1 MGIFEIALI
10 IIIILVSMTLHEVMH
25 GFVANMLGDPT
36 AADQGRLTL
45 NPLKHIDPFLTI
57 LLPVLLAVA
66 GLPIFGGAKPV
77 PFNPNRVRHGEWGVA
92 LVSIAGPLTNL
103 LIAFITFGVGAVSGI
118 ITEQGIINSTFGLVI
133 ALTISVNLGFFAFN
147 ILPIPPLDGSRVL
160 YAFAPDFLR
169 KALMTIERY
178 GIIFVFAIV
187 LLGGTLLGG
196 IMNGITSGLYAFF
209 EMIFQ
214 I

>member
-36 AADQGRLTL
+36 AADEGRLTL

-77 PFNPNRVRHGEWGVA
+77 PARTVRG
-92 LVSIAGPLTNL
+92 LTSILQA
-103 LIAFITFGVGAVSGI
+103 
-118 ITEQGIINSTFGLVI
+118 
-133 ALTISVNLGFFAFN
+133 
-147 ILPIPPLDGSRVL
+147 DWR
-160 YAFAPDFLR
+160 
-169 KALMTIERY
+169 
-178 GIIFVFAIV
+178 
-187 LLGGTLLGG
+187 
-196 IMNGITSGLYAFF
+196 
-209 EMIFQ
+209 
-214 I
+214 

>member
-77 PFNPNRVRHGEWGVA
+77 PFNPNRVKYGEWGVA
-92 LVSIAGPLTNL
+92 LVSITGPLTNL
-103 LIAFITFGVGAVSGI
+103 LIAFIAFGVGAVSGI

-178 GIIFVFAIV
+178 GIIVVFAIV

-196 IMNGITSGLYAFF
+196 VMNGIISGLYAFF

>member
-103 LIAFITFGVGAVSGI
+103 LIAFIAFGVGAVSGI

-196 IMNGITSGLYAFF
+196 VMNGIISGLYAFF

-214 I
+214 L

>member
-77 PFNPNRVRHGEWGVA
+77 PFNPNRVRYGEWGVA

-103 LIAFITFGVGAVSGI
+103 LIAFIAFGVGAVSGI
-118 ITEQGIINSTFGLVI
+118 ITEQGIVNSTFGLVI

-196 IMNGITSGLYAFF
+196 IMNGIISGLYAFF

>member
-103 LIAFITFGVGAVSGI
+103 LIAFIAFGVGAVSGI

-196 IMNGITSGLYAFF
+196 IMNGIISGFYAFF

>member
-196 IMNGITSGLYAFF
+196 IMNGIISGFYAFF